1 MPKPSTPTN
10 RKISAAT
17 TPTTPRNSSSQDSLY
32 IVRDVL
38 AQKGDKYLLAWEGT
52 DPQTGKPWKPTW
64 VFRLLEVGN

>member
-10 RKISAAT
+10 RKTSTAT

-38 AQKGDKYLLAWEGT
+38 AQQGDLYLLAWEGT

-64 VFRLLEVGN
+64 VFLLLELEN